1 MNEIRLDTNFVD
13 YAIIATYFVVVLGV
27 GFAAKRYI
35 KSSLDYFLSGRS
47 LPAWITGL
55 AFISANLG
63 ATEVLGMAANGAQYG
78 VATVNY
84 YWLGAIPAM
93 VFLGLV
99 MMPFYYGSKVRSV
112 PEYLLL
118 RFNVKSHV
126 FNSATFA
133 VATVLIAGVNLY
145 ALALVLKLLLG
156 WPIIVG
162 IIVAAVVVAAYI
174 TLGGLS
180 SAIYNEV
187 LQFFVILAALIPIT
201 VVGLVDVGGW
211 GGLQDKIK
219 ESKIGEA
226 GLHALQGTNPGDVT
240 NPIGASWIGLV
251 FGLGFVLAFGYWT
264 TNFAEV
270 QRALSAKDLS
280 AAERTPL
287 IGAVP
292 KLFLPFVMILPGM
305 IALVVIPGL
314 GSSQPNME
322 YNNAIPLLMNEYLPN
337 GMLGIALTGLMA
349 SFMAGVAANVSAFNT
364 VVTTDLVEPYLR
376 KGQSDEWYVRFGR
389 IATIAG
395 IGVSIFTALIASTY
409 DNLMNYLQALFS
421 IFNAP
426 LFATF
431 IIGMFWK
438 RMTPAA
444 GFWGL
449 IAGTITA
456 AGLFIGY
463 KAGWINFGSDL
474 DQSMWGAG
482 SAFVVDAIVTVLVS
496 LRTKPKPIE
505 ELQGLVYGMANT
517 DDSMTTAHRWW
528 ESPKLLGALR
538 ARGCHRPDDR
548 LLVSEMSDQSRVER
562 AANLFDL
569 RRIIG
574 GVFVAWGVLLVILGI
589 FDSEEEIEKAAGV
602 NINLYA
608 GLGMLVVGL
617 FFLVW
622 AFTRP
627 LGEELG
633 TEESGGSAGGDDEGA
648 VGRGDAGP

>member
-1 MNEIRLDTNFVD
+1 MNEIRLDTNWVD
-13 YAIIATYFVVVLGV
+13 YLIIATYFVVVLGV

-126 FNSATFA
+126 FNSVTFA
-133 VATVLIAGVNLY
+133 VATILIAGVNLY

-201 VVGLVDVGGW
+201 IVGLVDVGGW
-211 GGLQDKIK
+211 GGLKDKITD
-219 ESKIGEA
+219 SKIGEA

-240 NPIGASWIGLV
+240 NPIGATWIGLV

-280 AAERTPL
+280 AAAADAADRRDPEALP
-287 IGAVP
+287 AVRDDR
-292 KLFLPFVMILPGM
+292 PGHDR
-305 IALVVIPGL
+305 ARRDPRAGL
-314 GSSQPNME
+314 GSAE
-322 YNNAIPLLMNEYLPN
+322 H
-337 GMLGIALTGLMA
+337 
-349 SFMAGVAANVSAFNT
+349 GVQQR
-364 VVTTDLVEPYLR
+364 D
-376 KGQSDEWYVRFGR
+376 
-389 IATIAG
+389 
-395 IGVSIFTALIASTY
+395 
-409 DNLMNYLQALFS
+409 
-421 IFNAP
+421 
-426 LFATF
+426 
-431 IIGMFWK
+431 
-438 RMTPAA
+438 PAA
-444 GFWGL
+444 DERVPARTGCS
-449 IAGTITA
+449 
-456 AGLFIGY
+456 
-463 KAGWINFGSDL
+463 GSR
-474 DQSMWGAG
+474 S
-482 SAFVVDAIVTVLVS
+482 
-496 LRTKPKPIE
+496 
-505 ELQGLVYGMANT
+505 
-517 DDSMTTAHRWW
+517 
-528 ESPKLLGALR
+528 R
-538 ARGCHRPDDR
+538 A
-548 LLVSEMSDQSRVER
+548 
-562 AANLFDL
+562 
-569 RRIIG
+569 
-574 GVFVAWGVLLVILGI
+574 
-589 FDSEEEIEKAAGV
+589 
-602 NINLYA
+602 
-608 GLGMLVVGL
+608 
-617 FFLVW
+617 
-622 AFTRP
+622 
-627 LGEELG
+627 
-633 TEESGGSAGGDDEGA
+633 
-648 VGRGDAGP
+648 